1 MSQNTASHDFAAQQA
16 ETFAVYADLQS
27 KHGLP
32 EMADVDYFFVPT
44 SDEADWRPLA
54 DVLSRQDYVCQYIED
69 DDGEGPYLMATLSPS
84 RRCQP
89 PASGSVKRSRPKP
102 RLSMGFPLTAG
113 GLKPEAL
120 TQKQT
125 PPAP

>member
-32 EMADVDYFFVPT
+32 EVADVDYFFVPT

-69 DDGEGPYLMATLSPS
+69 DEGEGPYLMATLPEQAVS
-84 RRCQP
+84 
-89 PASGSVKRSRPKP
+89 ASSIWIGEEVATQAA
-102 RLSMGFPLTAG
+102 LEHGFAPDG
-113 GLKPEAL
+113 WGLEA
-120 TQKQT
+120 
-125 PPAP
+125 